1 MGGPYAGPARA
12 LLAGTVLT
20 MAGRLAAVDPFIR
33 SLFEIHQ
40 DVQRE
45 GLAHE
50 FSLGLFRSDYML
62 HQPAAGAAAEL
73 RQVEFNT
80 IAASFGGLA
89 SRVSELH
96 RYLLRAGAY
105 PAHRLLA
112 AAAVPPNPA
121 ADELA
126 AGLSVAHHA
135 YGAPAG
141 GRTKAV
147 LFVVQPGERNAFDQ
161 RWLEYALLERAE
173 PGGGIRTYRLA
184 LADVLASTALEA
196 ASRRLLLT
204 TPHGET
210 AEISVVYFR
219 AGYGPADYP
228 TAAEWAARRQ
238 LERSRAIKCPTIATQ
253 LAGAKKVQQE
263 LAVPGTLE
271 RFVPGAA
278 DAAALRATFAALY
291 PLDAGSA
298 AGREARRLAFEAPK
312 RHVLKPQREGGG
324 NNVYGAQIP
333 GFLRGLADELWRGYI
348 LMQLIEPPPARA
360 VVVRYGHAELGPV
373 VGELGV
379 YGVALWRA
387 DGELVVNRD
396 AGWLLRTKA
405 ADSEE
410 GGVAAGFGC
419 IDGVCLV

>member
-1 MGGPYAGPARA
+1 M
-12 LLAGTVLT
+12 
-20 MAGRLAAVDPFIR
+20 DPFIK

-40 DVQRE
+40 DVRRE
-45 GLAHE
+45 GFAHE

-62 HQPAAGAAAEL
+62 HQTAAGAATEL

-96 RYLLRAGAY
+96 RYLLRTGAY
-105 PAHRLLA
+105 PAHRLLDA
-112 AAAVPPNPA
+112 ADAVPLNPA

-126 AGLSVAHHA
+126 AGLAAAHHA
-135 YGAPAG
+135 YGAPAS
-141 GRTKAV
+141 GRAKAV
-147 LFVVQPGERNAFDQ
+147 LFIVQPGERNAFDQ
-161 RWLEYALLERAE
+161 RWLEYALMERAE
-173 PGGGIRTYRLA
+173 PGGSGIRTHRLA
-184 LADVLASTALEA
+184 LVDVLASTTLEA
-196 ASRRLLLT
+196 GSRRLLLT

-210 AEISVVYFR
+210 VEISTVYFR

-238 LERSRAIKCPTIATQ
+238 LERSRAIKCPTIVTQ

-271 RFVPGAA
+271 RFVP
-278 DAAALRATFAALY
+278 DAAAAVALRATFTALY

-298 AGREARRLAFEAPK
+298 AGREARRLAFAAPE

-333 GFLRGLADELWRGYI
+333 GFLRGLADDGLWRSYI
-348 LMQLIEPPPARA
+348 LMQLIEPPAAHA
-360 VVVRYGHAELGPV
+360 VVVRHGQAERGPV
-373 VGELGV
+373 IGELGV

-387 DGELVVNRD
+387 DGSGQLVVNRE